1 MLIVRLVIFL
11 TVMLVVLYYAIII
24 VQIVT
29 GTKLLTHWVNMNKV
43 WIPFYYLFKE

>member
-11 TVMLVVLYYAIII
+11 IVVLVIVYYTLIII
-24 VQIVT
+24 QIVT
-29 GTKLLTHWVNMNKV
+29 GIKLLTHWVNMNKM